1 MDESYLRAWGKE
13 GYCLGLKISDRLHAQ
28 RRQRT
33 WQSHHRWGGP
43 TVCGG
48 TIDSVQMLS
57 EAFRRGV
64 DCG

>member
-1 MDESYLRAWGKE
+1 MAIPS
-13 GYCLGLKISDRLHAQ
+13 Q
-28 RRQRT
+28 V
-33 WQSHHRWGGP
+33 GGP